1 MINNQIKKKYIL
13 KCRCLSPNHK
23 IFLTQE
29 YSGIGF
35 LNIVKNFSE
44 KTSFW
49 ESVKSAIK
57 YVLCEE
63 EPMID
68 KEFVIRKE
76 DVIKLENFVID
87 LKESDIYKDT
97 SK

>member
-1 MINNQIKKKYIL
+1 MINNRIKKKYIL
-13 KCRCLSPNHK
+13 KCMCSSPNHK
-23 IFLTQE
+23 IFLTKE

-35 LNIVKNFSE
+35 ISIVKNFSE
-44 KTSFW
+44 KSSFW
-49 ESVKSAIK
+49 ERVKSAIK
-57 YVLCEE
+57 YVLSEE

-87 LKESDIYKDT
+87 LKESDIYR
-97 SK
+97 